1 LIDEKKYIMAKI
13 VTIANDKSNSKS
25 QNIINEMTILCI
37 LAIIFSD
44 FEIELFFEINHFCFQ
59 KTILFQTLSFCCDRQ
74 KEQENYISLKDQ
86 FWILKM

>member
-1 LIDEKKYIMAKI
+1 
-13 VTIANDKSNSKS
+13 
-25 QNIINEMTILCI
+25 MTNLCI

-44 FEIELFFEINHFCFQ
+44 FEIELFFFFFLFGPNFQ
-59 KTILFQTLSFCCDRQ
+59 KTILIQTLSFCCDRQ